1 MSTESMTPEARSSAD
16 AERRPTIGSNLV
28 RLASFLVPVALVI
41 GLFGLLLAIRDS
53 AEATVANVAGLLPI
67 GFAFAAGIV
76 ASVNPCGFFML
87 PAYISYHLGTEEE
100 GFYQQSAGRRLSKGL
115 LLGAVTTLG
124 FLVVFAVVGGIISA
138 GGQWLVRVF
147 PFAGVAIGGIMIA
160 VGLWLL
166 ITHRTLGI
174 MAASRVTVSPQR
186 NLRNVFLYGIV
197 YAIGSLSCTLPIFL
211 VVVGSSL
218 ASQGLLGSFSQFIG
232 YALGMGSILVAVTLG
247 AALFQG
253 TVARA
258 LRQAIPYVHR
268 VSALFMVGAGG
279 YLIYYWV
286 FFADSI
292 F

>member
-1 MSTESMTPEARSSAD
+1 MSAELMTPETTSSAG
-16 AERRPTIGSNLV
+16 AERRLITRSNLAK
-28 RLASFLVPVALVI
+28 LASFAVPVALVV
-41 GLFGLLLAIRDS
+41 GLFVLLLSIRDS
-53 AEATVANVAGLLPI
+53 AEASVANVATLLPV
-67 GFAFAAGIV
+67 GFAFAAGMV

-115 LLGAVTTLG
+115 LMGGVTTVG

-147 PFAGVAIGGIMIA
+147 PYAGIGIGVVMIG
-160 VGLWLL
+160 VGLYLL

-186 NLRNVFLYGIV
+186 NLRNVFMYGIV
-197 YAIGSLSCTLPIFL
+197 YAVGSLSCTLPIFL

-218 ASQGLLGSFSQFIG
+218 ASAGLVGSFTQFIG

-258 LRQAIPYVHR
+258 LRKAMPYVHR
-268 VSALFMVGAGG
+268 VSALFMVGAGA

>member
-1 MSTESMTPEARSSAD
+1 MNEVMTSETGASAPDKTGSVNGKRMATIASLAIPVVLVAGLFILLLSVRDSTEAA
-16 AERRPTIGSNLV
+16 
-28 RLASFLVPVALVI
+28 
-41 GLFGLLLAIRDS
+41 
-53 AEATVANVAGLLPI
+53 VANVAGLLPL
-67 GFAFAAGIV
+67 GFAFAAGMV

-87 PAYISYHLGTEEE
+87 PAYISYHLGTEED
-100 GFYQQSAGRRLSKGL
+100 GFYKQSTSRRFSKGL

-124 FLVVFAVVGGIISA
+124 FLVVFAAVGGVISA

-147 PFAGVAIGGIMIA
+147 PYAGVAIGVVMIF
-160 VGLWLL
+160 VGLYLV

-186 NLRNVFLYGIV
+186 NLRNVFMYGIV

-218 ASQGLLGSFSQFIG
+218 TSQGLLGSLSQFVG
-232 YALGMGSILVAVTLG
+232 YALGMGSILIAVTIG

-258 LRQAIPYVHR
+258 LKKALPYVHR
-268 VSALFMVGAGG
+268 TSALFMVGAGA